1 MAGRGLRT
9 VSIGYKK
16 VNQRDLVGQSQAR
29 NSKGVKDVIEEIEKS
44 GFTLMGV
51 FGIEDPPRE

>member
-29 NSKGVKDVIEEIEKS
+29 NSKVKDVIEEI
-44 GFTLMGV
+44 
-51 FGIEDPPRE
+51 